1 MSASVQLSDRV
12 VAAGQNVAIT
22 TLVCHRKWSILE
34 HVMRRGGNDFFNNQ
48 VIGDGSDNAGQ
59 PSISDDLLIH
69 FICRFQAPLHIVLLF
84 AETYPKSL
92 KSADALGRFPVHIA
106 CAWGL
111 SPDTIQFLIESYP
124 LAASIQDLSGKT
136 PIHHLCTSFMKHYVD
151 TPCQLVNAS
160 MMAIVKML
168 NVTAPKSFNVEDND
182 GMNAIELAI
191 ETDVDIKIIKAMQ
204 RVCRDTWREMKKEK
218 KDASHEELQTDLKR
232 IQDGLRNHHLSTT
245 PTTSNS
251 DDIIMKSGVVE
262 AHSTPLSGHLEV
274 KVQVA
279 RMA

>member
-1 MSASVQLSDRV
+1 
-12 VAAGQNVAIT
+12 
-22 TLVCHRKWSILE
+22 
-34 HVMRRGGNDFFNNQ
+34 
-48 VIGDGSDNAGQ
+48 
-59 PSISDDLLIH
+59 
-69 FICRFQAPLHIVLLF
+69 
-84 AETYPKSL
+84 
-92 KSADALGRFPVHIA
+92 
-106 CAWGL
+106 
-111 SPDTIQFLIESYP
+111 
-124 LAASIQDLSGKT
+124 
-136 PIHHLCTSFMKHYVD
+136 
-151 TPCQLVNAS
+151 

-168 NVTAPKSFNVEDND
+168 NVTAPKSFNLEDND

-191 ETDVDIKIIKAMQ
+191 ESNVDIKIIKAMQ

-232 IQDGLRNHHLSTT
+232 IQDGLRNHHIST
-245 PTTSNS
+245 TTSNS